1 MKTYA
6 ASGKKDMA
14 KLVAYSEKLR
24 VKPKILRYME
34 VLL

>member
-1 MKTYA
+1 MKAYA
-6 ASGKKDMA
+6 VSKEKDIA
-14 KLVAYSEKLR
+14 KLIASAERLR

>member
-1 MKTYA
+1 MKAYA
-6 ASGKKDMA
+6 GGSAKDMA
-14 KLVAYSEKLR
+14 KLIGYAERLR

>member
-6 ASGKKDMA
+6 GSRDKDMA
-14 KLVAYSEKLR
+14 KLIDYAERLR